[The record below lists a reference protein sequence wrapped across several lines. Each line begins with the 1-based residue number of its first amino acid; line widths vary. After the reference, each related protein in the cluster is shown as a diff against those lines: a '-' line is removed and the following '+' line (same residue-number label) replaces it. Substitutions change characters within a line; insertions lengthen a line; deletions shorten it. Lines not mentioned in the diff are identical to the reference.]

1 MDGKKGIIIGSLLI
15 AGMLSVFSISV
26 SAGSRGTP
34 EKFMK
39 PSERGPK
46 LIPDNKFDS
55 TFLTVGS
62 LPALKEETAVHAWLE
77 KLKALSDRLD
87 GADVPFWGPNGV
99 VMHGMTGDGF
109 YRIWIREGKEVD
121 DLMTSG
127 IVTKINEVAKR
138 EIGFKRDVPVKFEWS
153 SGVKEDK
160 ARDDK
165 WRPVIGGIQIQNVD
179 SGYVITSTLGWAAK
193 EDSTEGFVI
202 AGHFGYNRPTQV
214 GATIYQPTESPPEP
228 TGDVDDVGGT
238 YADVAWVPFG
248 DVSPQV
254 YVSGIGYYINFYQDP
269 VVGDDVNM
277 SGITSGFQTGTVVG
291 FADVSGTTHGTL
303 QDQALADYNRAA
315 GDSGAPVYIA
325 VSGYGRG
332 IVGIHAGLADSYAY
346 FSQTSGVEND
356 IGVVPITY
364 G

>member
-1 MDGKKGIIIGSLLI
+1 MNGKKRIIIGGLLI
-15 AGMLSVFSISV
+15 VGMLSVFSISV
-26 SAGSRGTP
+26 SNGSRETP

-55 TFLTVGS
+55 TFMTVGS
-62 LPALKEETAVHAWLE
+62 LPAFKDETAVHAWLE

-109 YRIWIREGKEVD
+109 YRVWIKEGVKID
-121 DLMTSG
+121 NKMISD
-127 IVTKINEVAKR
+127 IVSKINRVAKG

-165 WRPVIGGIQIQNVD
+165 WRPVIGGIQVQNVD
-179 SGYVITSTLGWAAK
+179 SGHLFTSTLGWAAK
-193 EDSTEGFVI
+193 KDSTKGFVI
-202 AGHFGYNRPTQV
+202 AGHLGYNRPTQV
-214 GATIYQPTESPPEP
+214 SATIYQPTWDPPKP
-228 TGDVDDVGGT
+228 TGDVSDVGGT

-254 YVSGIGYYINFYQDP
+254 YVSGIGYYIHFYQDP
-269 VVGDDVNM
+269 AVGDDVNM
-277 SGITSGFQTGTVVG
+277 SGITSGLQTGTVVG
-291 FADVSGTTHGTL
+291 FADVSGTVHGTL
-303 QDQALADYNRAA
+303 LDQALADYARAG

-332 IVGIHAGLADSYAY
+332 IVGVHVGLADSYAY
-346 FSQTSGVEND
+346 FSQTSGVEKD
-356 IGVVPITY
+356 VGVVPITY
-364 G
+364 